1 MGTNT
6 PAPSR
11 VVSILA
17 VLCVTATLAL
27 AQRPG
32 ADELDGFRPTTP
44 AYDESVPTPN
54 EVLGHRI
61 GERMSSHREMETY
74 LAALADAS
82 DRVVLKPYGTS
93 WEGRRLWTA
102 FVGSSETIAKLES
115 IRENA
120 VRLADPRS
128 MTREEADA
136 IESTLPAIV
145 WLAYCVHGNEAS
157 GTDAGLALAYELAA
171 AIEDPVV
178 DAIRT
183 SCLVVIDPVQN
194 PDGREHFVQNN
205 RRQRGRF
212 PDPDPISAEHT
223 EPWPSGRVN
232 HYLLDMNRDWFSLT
246 QPETRARID
255 VYRQW
260 MPHVFADVHEMGG
273 DSSYYFPP
281 PAQPINPHM
290 RSGVLAWTETLGR
303 NHARWFD
310 RLGFDYFTREVF
322 DSFFPGYGESWP
334 LFQGAIGMTYEAAG
348 TGGLV
353 RERRDDTVQH
363 YRDAVRRHFIASLST
378 CEAAAL
384 HRDEIVSAFRRH
396 REDVVRTGAM
406 EAPREYLLPPNP
418 DADRVERLVSLL
430 IEQGIEVDRATAPF
444 KHRRVSTIRSDAL
457 GSQDFPTGT
466 YRVSLAQPCGP
477 LVRTL
482 LDRETAMD
490 PDFLEEQRERLAK
503 LLDHQIYDI
512 TAWSLPLLFDVA
524 CYRGETTS
532 TGSFERVTEPPRAEG
547 RIRALSGGDGS
558 GTGDAHPKA
567 EVAYLLPWDS
577 SRAARALAHVLR
589 DGLRA
594 SSAGDSFV
602 IGGREFPAG
611 TIIIPVI
618 ANANGSGKVT
628 RASTPDV
635 HTTVRRIADE
645 IGVTFFATD
654 TSWVEE
660 GVHFGSDRVRHLRAP
675 RVALLW
681 GAPTSAYSAGAT
693 RFILEQSYDYPVTA
707 LPVDRFSRA
716 DLSRYDV
723 LIAPAQGRGSY
734 ASALSKSDVARLAT
748 WVRQGGTLV
757 ALGSAVA
764 WLTSE
769 DVGLLPIEAEKRAT
783 TESEKT
789 DSSDYADAIR
799 PEVEDPVAIP
809 GAILEVTLDT
819 EHWLGH
825 GTDGTVY
832 AVADARRIFS
842 PIRIDQGQ
850 NVGRFASRETI
861 LASGV
866 AWDETLDQAA
876 GKPWLVERPTGRG
889 HVIGFVEDPT
899 FRASIPGLEI
909 VLLNAVLRGPSF

>member
-1 MGTNT
+1 MRT
-6 PAPSR
+6 
-11 VVSILA
+11 SILRRTARALTVVA
-17 VLCVTATLAL
+17 VAAL
-27 AQRPG
+27 AARADGPAKSAGVPLRPS
-32 ADELDGFRPTTP
+32 PP
-44 AYDESVPTPN
+44 AYDTSVPTPE

-74 LAALADAS
+74 LAALAKAS
-82 DRVVLKPYGTS
+82 DRVVLEPYGTS
-93 WEGRRLWTA
+93 WEGRTLWTA
-102 FVGSSETIAKLES
+102 FVGSAATLSRLDT
-115 IRENA
+115 IREDA

-128 MTREEADA
+128 VTRAEADA
-136 IESTLPAIV
+136 IEASLPAIV

-157 GTDAGLALAYELAA
+157 GTDAALALAYELAA
-171 AIEDPVV
+171 AIDDPIV
-178 DAIRT
+178 DAIRK

-205 RRQRGRF
+205 RRHRGRF
-212 PDPDPISAEHT
+212 PDADPMSAEHD

-232 HYLLDMNRDWFSLT
+232 HYLFDMNRDWFSLT

-255 VYRQW
+255 VYREW

-281 PAQPINPHM
+281 PADPINPHM
-290 RSGVLAWTETLGR
+290 RSSVLAWTETLGR

-310 RLGFDYFTREVF
+310 RLGFEYFTREVF

-334 LFQGAIGMTYEAAG
+334 LFQGAVGMTYETAS
-348 TGGLV
+348 TGGLL

-363 YRDAVRRHFIASLST
+363 YRDAVQRHFIASLST

-384 HRDEIVSAFRRH
+384 HREALVGAFRRH
-396 REDVVRTGAM
+396 REDVVRTGGM
-406 EAPREYLLPPNP
+406 EAPREYLLPPSP
-418 DADRVERLVSLL
+418 GADRVERLVSLL
-430 IEQGIEVDRATAPF
+430 LAQGIEVDRAAEAFT
-444 KHRRVSTIRSDAL
+444 HRRVRGIRSDAL
-457 GSQDFPTGT
+457 GTREFPAGT
-466 YRVSLAQPCGP
+466 WRVSLAQPSGP

-503 LLDHQIYDI
+503 LLDHQIYDV

-524 CYRGETTS
+524 CYRTETPS
-532 TGSFERVTEPPRAEG
+532 DASFERATEPPRAKG
-547 RIRALSGGDGS
+547 RVRTLASSTADTTS
-558 GTGDAHPKA
+558 DTASDSASDAA
-567 EVAYLLPWDS
+567 VAYLLPWDS
-577 SRAARALAHVLR
+577 PRAARALAHLMR
-589 DGLRA
+589 AGLRT

-611 TIIIPVI
+611 TIIVPVI
-618 ANANGSGKVT
+618 ANTGTSNT
-628 RASTPDV
+628 ETPDV
-635 HTTVRRIADE
+635 HATVRSVASETGAD
-645 IGVTFFATD
+645 FFATD
-654 TSWVEE
+654 TSWVDE

-675 RVALLW
+675 RIALLW
-681 GAPTSAYSAGAT
+681 GDPTSAYSAGAT
-693 RFILEQSYDYPVTA
+693 RFVLEQRYDYPVTA
-707 LPVDRFSRA
+707 LPVDQLGRA

-723 LIAPAQGRGSY
+723 LLVPEPGRGSY
-734 ASALSKSDVARLAT
+734 ASALSKNDVTRLGD
-748 WVRQGGTLV
+748 WVRSGGTLV

-769 DVGLLPIEAEKRAT
+769 DVGLLPIVAETRD
-783 TESEKT
+783 T
-789 DSSDYADAIR
+789 DSAQDGEADAFDYETAIR
-799 PEVEDPVAIP
+799 PEVEWPVAIP
-809 GAILEVTLDT
+809 GAILEVSLDT
-819 EHWLGH
+819 EHWLAH

-842 PIRIDQGQ
+842 PIRIDQGR
-850 NVGRFASRETI
+850 NVGRFASRDTI

-866 AWDETLDQAA
+866 AWEKTLDQAA
-876 GKPWLVERPTGRG
+876 GKPYLVARRSGRG

-909 VLLNAVLRGPSF
+909 LLLNAVLRGPSF